1 MNSSSLKRMKNEIT
15 MFMVLVA
22 LIVLFS
28 LSTDKFLSGTNLIN
42 VVRQIAM
49 IGITSIG
56 MTYIILTAGMDLS
69 AGSVLAVSGIIAGV
83 AMVNFGISPAIAI
96 LLGLLSGV
104 IIGLINGLVIAYL
117 KIPPFVTT
125 LGSMQIFKGV
135 AFIITGG
142 MPIFGFPKSFGAIGK
157 GYLSFIPIPV
167 IIMIVLMV
175 AGWVVLKKTKY
186 GRHLYAIGGNME
198 AARLSGVK
206 VNKQIILTY
215 VLGGLFAAIAGI
227 IMAAR
232 VDAGQP
238 NVGLDF
244 GLDVI
249 TAVVLGGVSIMGGE
263 GKLTGVII
271 GVLIMGVLDNG
282 LIMMNVYEYYQYV
295 IKGLVLL
302 LAVGFDQLNKYNQ
315 IKSRKEL
322 RLT

>member
-1 MNSSSLKRMKNEIT
+1 MNSGSLKRMKNEIT
-15 MFMVLVA
+15 MFVVLVA
-22 LIVLFS
+22 LVAFFS
-28 LSTDKFLSGTNLIN
+28 LSTDKFLTGTNLIN
-42 VVRQIAM
+42 VMRQIAM

-56 MTYIILTAGMDLS
+56 MTFIILTAGMDLS
-69 AGSVLAVSGIIAGV
+69 AGSVLAVSGIVTGV
-83 AMVNFGISPAIAI
+83 AMVNFGISPPIAI
-96 LLGLLSGV
+96 LIGLLSGV
-104 IIGLINGLVIAYL
+104 IVGLINGLVIAYF

-125 LGSMQIFKGV
+125 LGSMQIFKGA

-142 MPIFGFPKSFGAIGK
+142 MPVFGFPRAFGAIGK
-157 GYLSFIPIPV
+157 GYVSFIPIPV
-167 IIMIVLMV
+167 IIMIVLMAV
-175 AGWVVLKKTKY
+175 GWVVLNKTKY

-215 VLGGLFAAIAGI
+215 ILGGLFAAVAGI

-302 LAVGFDQLNKYNQ
+302 LAVGFDQFNKYNR
-315 IKSRKEL
+315 IRARKEL
-322 RLT
+322 KQA